1 MVAAVLGGWIL
12 VAVTGCMRPA
22 NPVEDAAES
31 VSKASDA
38 AEKKSAKKPADNA
51 AEAVSKESDAAKNV
65 PVDKNWGSLKLRFLY
80 QGKPPKPTPL
90 IGAERAKTLG
100 IPIPVSQDLTV
111 GAQGE
116 LSDVFVYLLPAK
128 DQTVKIHT
136 DYEKLIGKPVRLTA
150 KDAVFSPHALTV
162 WTKRPLELVN
172 ASGDAYAPMVN
183 MHANSSIFVMIPSQA
198 SIRKVFPK
206 NETLPAPVANA
217 HANWMK
223 AWLLVRDNPY
233 MAVSAKD
240 GTLTIE
246 NLPVGEWEFQLWHEK
261 WGYLSQVDWNGKP
274 TAWYRGRP
282 TFTIKPG
289 ENDFGTVKVDPKVYE
304 R

>member
-12 VAVTGCMRPA
+12 VAVTGCIPPA

-38 AEKKSAKKPADNA
+38 AEKKPADHA
-51 AEAVSKESDAAKNV
+51 AEAVSKESDAAKKQ
-65 PVDKNWGSLKLRFLY
+65 PVDKDWGTLKLRFLY
-80 QGKPPKPTPL
+80 QGKPPEPTPL
-90 IGAERAKTLG
+90 IGVERAKTLG
-100 IPIPVSQDLTV
+100 IPLPLSQDLAV

-116 LSDVFVYLLPAK
+116 LANVFVYLLPAE

-136 DYEKLIGKPVRLTA
+136 DYDKLIGEPVRLTA
-150 KDAVFSPHALTV
+150 KAGIFSPHALTV

-183 MHANSSIFVMIPSQA
+183 MQANSSFHLMLPSQT
-198 SIRKVFPK
+198 SLRRILPK

-217 HANWMK
+217 NANWMK

-233 MAVSAKD
+233 MAVSSKD
-240 GTLTIE
+240 GTLTIK

-261 WGYLSQVDWNGKP
+261 WGYLSKVAWNGKS

-289 ENDFGTVKVDPKVYE
+289 ENDFGTVKVDPKAFE
-304 R
+304 K